1 MTSLDR
7 WFEFAE
13 PYVDDNGEIGLAAVT
28 RPPKREL
35 HVRTLDEWMLEL
47 GEDGQQLSEAVLAEI
62 RTAPW
67 VDQRCQLPYKPNV
80 DDDDPSL
87 CKDVELCIR
96 EHVELT
102 NPEYYAVLA
111 NWVLASYV
119 QERLVHAPRIVFYA
133 PTRSGKTRAL
143 STLRA
148 LSYRGFEFLDPTG
161 PAIFRTIE
169 RYHPTVF
176 IDEGQKMLLESE
188 STISC
193 VFKGGFER
201 GSCIPRT
208 KEDWT
213 VDLFRPFGLLAL
225 STKKLPP
232 EDWQNRAIL
241 INMQEK
247 LSHSIRRTIDYEAA
261 RKLRTRLIAFRLRAL
276 GGRVDLE
283 AAIKKASELAARQI
297 FLPDGKTVNLD
308 DRGMDIATSLLVP
321 GSVFGSSTEILTVI
335 ATSQNLARE
344 ELLWTTEAKVFFA
357 LQSVFR
363 RNGTMNEIDEFVSD
377 VKKTSTK
384 DVQVQLNIDL
394 KNQGDAGKSDIPTI
408 DVTRALKTLGF
419 AFAFGAQNKSYFVSG
434 EDFDRAWKASIRKY
448 DLRCEKK

>member
-1 MTSLDR
+1 MNLLER
-7 WFEFAE
+7 WFELAE
-13 PYVDDNGEIGLAAVT
+13 PYVDDNGEIGLAAIT
-28 RPPKREL
+28 RLPKREL
-35 HVRTLDEWMLEL
+35 HVRTLDQWMLEL
-47 GEDGQQLSEAVLAEI
+47 GEDGQHLSEAVLAEI

-67 VDQRCQLPYKPNV
+67 LDQRCLLPYKPNA

-87 CKDVELCIR
+87 CKDVELYIR

-102 NPEYYAVLA
+102 NPEYYTVLA

-119 QERLVHAPRIVFYA
+119 QERLIHAPRIVFYA

-143 STLRA
+143 GTLKA

-161 PAIFRTIE
+161 PAVFRTIE

-176 IDEGQKMLLESE
+176 IDEGQRLILDYQ
-188 STISC
+188 STLGC
-193 VFKGGFER
+193 VFKGGFEK
-201 GSCIPRT
+201 GGCIPRT
-208 KEDWT
+208 NEEGI
-213 VDLFRPFGLLAL
+213 VDLFRPFGFMAIA
-225 STKKLPP
+225 TKILPP

-276 GGRVDLE
+276 GGRLDLD
-283 AAIKKASELAARQI
+283 AAITKASELAARQI
-297 FLPDGKTVNLD
+297 FLADGRTVNLD
-308 DRGMDIATSLLVP
+308 DRAMDIATSLLVP
-321 GSVFGSSTEILTVI
+321 SSVFGGSAEILTVI
-335 ATSQNLARE
+335 AASQDLAKE
-344 ELLWTTEAKVFFA
+344 ELLWTMEAKVFFA

-363 RNGTMNEIDEFVSD
+363 RNGTVNEIGEFVSD

-408 DVTRALKTLGF
+408 EVTRSLKTLGF
-419 AFAFGAQNKSYFVSG
+419 AFALGAQNKSYFVAG
-434 EDFDRAWKASIRKY
+434 EAFDRAWKASIRKFC
-448 DLRCEKK
+448 DRSEGN